1 MVDGRNPLS
10 KLEREALQ
18 PGAEQWALVKSVPR
32 LARLKQLQSLYLYRT
47 RLTID
52 GVRRL
57 QKALPKCRIYYRSA
71 TIPE

>member
-1 MVDGRNPLS
+1 MAALGQLQ
-10 KLEREALQ
+10 KLWLHDTKLTDDSA
-18 PGAEQWALVKSVPR
+18 PR

-71 TIPE
+71 TVPE

>member
-32 LARLKQLQSLYLYRT
+32 LARRSMFGVRACGCPPSTPTQSL
-47 RLTID
+47 
-52 GVRRL
+52 
-57 QKALPKCRIYYRSA
+57 RSSTA
-71 TIPE
+71 MNKTFGLAASAA